1 MQEMRVWSLGWK
13 DPLEWQMATDS
24 SILAWRI
31 PQIEEPSRL
40 QPMGSKESYMTEH
53 SSTTVIVDLQRFVK
67 VLSKVLSYIHMC
79 VCVCVLALVTELSC
93 VWLFVTPWT
102 VACQA
107 PLSIGFSKQKYQSGL
122 PCPPP
127 GNLPNPGIRPG
138 SPALQADSSL
148 SKHPGKPIYIYM
160 YLYIHIFFR
169 FLSLICYYKVYL
181 YLYMSIFPC
190 AVQ

>member
-79 VCVCVLALVTELSC
+79 VCVCV
-93 VWLFVTPWT
+93 
-102 VACQA
+102 
-107 PLSIGFSKQKYQSGL
+107 SISHWAQLCLTLCDPMDCSL
-122 PCPPP
+122 
-127 GNLPNPGIRPG
+127 PG
-138 SPALQADSSL
+138 SSVHRIFQAKIPEWVAMPSSRK
-148 SKHPGKPIYIYM
+148 SSQPRDQTWVSCIAGR
-160 YLYIHIFFR
+160 FFT
-169 FLSLICYYKVYL
+169 V
-181 YLYMSIFPC
+181 
-190 AVQ
+190 